1 MKGGSNVPMV
11 CCFVDFCKAYDKIRR
26 DYLVRRLAQLG
37 VHGHMLNAVVEM
49 YWDVPLVPKLN
60 GVLGPS
66 IASTCGVKQGDPLSP
81 LLFGLFI
88 DEFEAWVKERLPG
101 AGVPLTL
108 EKNVPLLYADDMVL
122 LGESQSSVQELLD
135 LVHEFCVTRGLEVN
149 VSKTEVAGV
158 S

>member
-1 MKGGSNVPMV
+1 M
-11 CCFVDFCKAYDKIRR
+11 
-26 DYLVRRLAQLG
+26 RRLAQLG
-37 VHGHMLNAVVEM
+37 VHGHMLNAIVEM

-88 DEFEAWVKERLPG
+88 DEFEAWVKERIPG

-108 EKNVPLLYADDMVL
+108 EKNVPLLLYADDMVL
-122 LGESQSSVQELLD
+122 LGERASPLSRNCWIYCMSFVWPGD
-135 LVHEFCVTRGLEVN
+135 L
-149 VSKTEVAGV
+149 K
-158 S
+158 